1 MRRVERDLKK
11 LPHKFN
17 NHREAKKQQQRFY
30 FLPLLIFL
38 MEISG
43 VKVFDCLQYDRKV
56 NHLNTIFGQSM
67 GNLNPGRLKSRI
79 D

>member
-1 MRRVERDLKK
+1 MGRVERDLKK

-43 VKVFDCLQYDRKV
+43 VKIFDCLQCDRKV

-67 GNLNPGRLKSRI
+67 GNFNPGRLKSRI